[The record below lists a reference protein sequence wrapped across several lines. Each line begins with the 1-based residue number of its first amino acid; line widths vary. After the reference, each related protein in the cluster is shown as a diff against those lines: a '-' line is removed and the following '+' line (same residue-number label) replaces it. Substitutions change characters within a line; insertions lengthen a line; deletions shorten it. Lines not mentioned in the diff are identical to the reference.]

1 MEILD
6 AKTDIGLIRD
16 KNEDA
21 SLIVCHPKNKNIKL
35 LAVAD
40 GMGGKQDGDIA
51 SQYIINSLKRWFTN
65 KKIKQLNNY
74 EEIIKLLTTY
84 LKRLNNNLIKKY
96 GPNHLGTTL
105 TIALI
110 IYKYTI
116 FFNCGDSRGYI
127 YQDNKLIQVTA
138 DDSEVWFYYKYGE
151 VEKDDLRYFVNNNLI
166 NACIGTTTGLC
177 MISTYVIENNYDMLL
192 LFTDGVTDMITDDK
206 ISKIIRKEAKEN
218 ILDKI
223 INEAV
228 YVDQNLF
235 VPTKLQLKSLSKYII
250 PFNGRDNAT
259 GVIYIKEN
267 V

>member
-1 MEILD
+1 MEILQK
-6 AKTDIGLIRD
+6 KTDIGLVRD

-21 SLIVCHPKNKNIKL
+21 SLIVKHPKNKNIKL

-40 GMGGKQDGDIA
+40 GMGGKTDGDIA
-51 SQYIINSLKRWFTN
+51 ANYVINSLNKWFIN
-65 KKIKQLNNY
+65 KKIKQLNNT
-74 EEIIKLLTTY
+74 EEIEKLLKSY
-84 LKRLNNNLIKKY
+84 LKRLNSFLIKKY
-96 GPNHLGTTL
+96 GSNHLGTTI

-110 IYKYTI
+110 NNKHTI
-116 FFNCGDSRGYI
+116 FFNCGDSRGYV
-127 YQDNKLIQVTA
+127 YKDKKLIQITS
-138 DDSEVWFYYKYGE
+138 DDSDVWYYYKYGE